1 MGVIFRVF
9 LRLDEDLSYEVLI
22 EGEDK
27 EVEEYRFKVVILG
40 VCVLVVYVKGIEF
53 IVVNCGDCRV
63 VFGV

>member
-22 EGEDK
+22 EGENK